1 MRDPFPIPIIPALSK
16 AVEPLAEKLSLSTL
30 PLHIHEVV
38 AGVLL
43 YTFVQLVVSPWISM
57 KLWPKYYPLHDRGKR
72 VSWDAH
78 VVSMVQS
85 CLINVLAVWVMFA
98 DEERW
103 NMDREQR
110 VWGYTGAHGMI
121 QGLAAGYFV
130 WDLIVTVIHLD
141 VFGLGLLA
149 HASSALAVYSF
160 GFRPVLNYYATT
172 FILYELST
180 PFLNIHW
187 FLDKLEMT
195 GTRAQLYNGIC
206 LITVF
211 FSCRLVWGN
220 YQSAMVYKDMW
231 HAVKSGPAILASQT
245 ANSASVAYGGDDIM
259 RFAQDA
265 GPIPMW
271 LTGVYLAS
279 NMTLNMLNVHWFFK
293 MIKAVKKRFEPAK
306 DAPKSKEKT
315 PCLLSRATSPRC
327 SSRVSSLIFRS
338 LSRFTPRPRPDPRGH
353 RGCFGSSCGPNL
365 RPCRQ
370 FWCPSVSR
378 FLLVGYGDYRSCI

>member
-1 MRDPFPIPIIPALSK
+1 MRDPFPIPIIPALSR
-16 AVEPLAEKLSLSTL
+16 AVEPLAEKLSFSTL
-30 PLHIHEVV
+30 PLHVHEVA
-38 AGVLL
+38 AGAIL
-43 YTFVQLVVSPWISM
+43 YTFVQVVVSPWISM

-85 CLINVLAVWVMFA
+85 CLINVLALWIMFA

-103 NMDREQR
+103 NMDWEQR

-130 WDLIVTVIHLD
+130 WDLIVTVIHFD

-149 HASSALAVYSF
+149 HATSALVVYSF

-187 FLDKLEMT
+187 FFDKLEMT

-220 YQSAMVYKDMW
+220 YQSTMVYMDMW
-231 HAVKSGPAILASQT
+231 QAMKSGPAMSLASQT
-245 ANSASVAYGGDDIM
+245 VNNASVAYGGDDVM
-259 RFAQDA
+259 MFAQNA

-271 LTGVYLAS
+271 LAGIYMAS
-279 NMTLNMLNVHWFFK
+279 NLTLNLLNVHWFFK

-306 DAPKSKEKT
+306 DAPKSKGKVAADT
-315 PCLLSRATSPRC
+315 PKGVATGLQQKADEIRKRA
-327 SSRVSSLIFRS
+327 L
-338 LSRFTPRPRPDPRGH
+338 PD
-353 RGCFGSSCGPNL
+353 
-365 RPCRQ
+365 
-370 FWCPSVSR
+370 SVPAIETD
-378 FLLVGYGDYRSCI
+378 LAEMQ